1 MTFLPTIL
9 IGSSVGVVLAFLYQ
23 KKKKIENQPIT
34 YQQFIQQLSNQID
47 NYMISEEKKTGLIM
61 YGGEC
66 EVFRPK
72 DDIDSITM
80 KIVLFGKKKKSD
92 KWSKSEIIQKLHI
105 SDFTDD
111 SETQSKLENLKSQS
125 EKFKVNR
132 PGKE

>member
-1 MTFLPTIL
+1 MTFLPI
-9 IGSSVGVVLAFLYQ
+9 IIVGSSVGAVVAYFYHRG
-23 KKKKIENQPIT
+23 KKIENQPIT

-47 NYMISEEKKTGLIM
+47 NYMINEEKKTGLIM

-66 EVFRPK
+66 EIFRPK

-80 KIVLFGKKKKSD
+80 KIILFGKKKKGD
-92 KWSKSEIIQKLHI
+92 NWAKSEITQKLHM

-111 SETQSKLENLKSQS
+111 SETQSKLESLKSQS

-132 PGKE
+132 PSKE

>member
-1 MTFLPTIL
+1 MTFLPI
-9 IGSSVGVVLAFLYQ
+9 IIVGSSVGAVVAYIYHRG
-23 KKKKIENQPIT
+23 KKIENQPIT
-34 YQQFIQQLSNQID
+34 YQQFIKQLSNQID
-47 NYMISEEKKTGLIM
+47 NYMINEEKKTGLIM

-66 EVFRPK
+66 EIFRPK

-80 KIVLFGKKKKSD
+80 KIILFGKKKKGD
-92 KWSKSEIIQKLHI
+92 NWAKSEITQKLHM

-111 SETQSKLENLKSQS
+111 SETQSKLESLKSQS